1 MTWKKNYSSGK
12 SAAERVEEIT
22 KKLEEGIRDIYTSG
36 KFADYLSFMSKF
48 PHYSVNNQI
57 LIFCQKPDSSL
68 VCGYRKWQDEFGRN
82 VKKGEKA
89 LRILGPRIKK
99 EIDPDTGREEQRIV
113 GFMPLSVFDVS
124 QTEGKELPSLAHRLT
139 ADISGFEEMRDA
151 IIKAAPVPVYIEDI
165 PYRDS
170 TNGYFSPTEGKIVV
184 RAGLSEAHTLKT
196 LIHETAHSRLHWD
209 REHDKLKKIPTTQAE
224 IEAESVAYTV
234 CSYYGIDSSD
244 YSFGYVAGWSQK
256 MDTSELMASM
266 NTIQTAAQEII
277 KTIDA
282 ELIRTQEKE
291 ACTSLIVIPDQV
303 TEQDFGKSGIEAAI
317 ERVEKGPVIGP
328 EERSIGR

>member
-1 MTWKKNYSSGK
+1 
-12 SAAERVEEIT
+12 
-22 KKLEEGIRDIYTSG
+22 
-36 KFADYLSFMSKF
+36 MSKITDLSKSRYCKGIQCPKMLWLDAYKPEEAEDILPETVLENGTLVGDLARGYF
-48 PHYSVNNQI
+48 GGYSLMDFSFNKSEMVNKTNEFMQSGAENIAEAAFEHDGLYCAVDI
-57 LIFCQKPDSSL
+57 LHRNGDGWDIVEVKSST
-68 VCGYRKWQDEFGRN
+68 
-82 VKKGEKA
+82 
-89 LRILGPRIKK
+89 
-99 EIDPDTGREEQRIV
+99 EI
-113 GFMPLSVFDVS
+113 
-124 QTEGKELPSLAHRLT
+124 H
-139 ADISGFEEMRDA
+139 
-151 IIKAAPVPVYIEDI
+151 PVYIEDI

-209 REHDKLKKIPTTQAE
+209 REHDAIKKIPTTQAE

-256 MDTSELMASM
+256 MDTSELMSSM
-266 NTIQTAAQEII
+266 QTIQTAAQEII
-277 KTIDA
+277 NTIDA
-282 ELIRTQEKE
+282 ELIRGQEKE
-291 ACTSLIVIPDQV
+291 ACTSLIVIPDHV
-303 TEQDFGKSGIEAAI
+303 TERDFGKSGIEAAI